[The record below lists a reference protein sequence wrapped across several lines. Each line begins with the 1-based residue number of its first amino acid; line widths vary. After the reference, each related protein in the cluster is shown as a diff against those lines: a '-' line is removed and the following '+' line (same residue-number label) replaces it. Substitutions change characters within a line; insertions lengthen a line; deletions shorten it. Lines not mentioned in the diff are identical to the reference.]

1 MVSRRILRIKIIQL
15 LYAYYK
21 SSASSIKNAE
31 KELFFSIQKT
41 YDLYHY
47 LLLLIIN
54 VADYALTRI
63 EIAREKKIPTWED
76 LHPNTKF
83 VDNKIIAQLRINRQ
97 LNEYLKNKKLSW
109 INYPEIIRNLFINI
123 KESEYYKEYM
133 SSSERSYEEDKKLL
147 TNIFVK
153 DVAVF
158 EHLYQNLEEQSIYW
172 NDEVEFVISI
182 IIKTIRKFRESD
194 GNSAKIL
201 PLFKNEE
208 DIEFVKKLFRKAI
221 LKSEEYRKLIEEFA
235 KNWEIERIAFIDI
248 LIMQTAIAE
257 AIEFPSIPTKVTFNE
272 YLEIAKYYSTS
283 KSSVFINGLLDKII
297 THLKEKNIVK
307 KSGRGLIGE
316 NLQE

>member
-21 SSASSIKNAE
+21 SSASSINKAE

-47 LLLLIIN
+47 LLLLIID

-109 INYPEIIRNLFINI
+109 INYPELVRNLFNNI

-133 SSSERSYEEDKKLL
+133 SSSNRSYEEDKKVL
-147 TNIFVK
+147 TDIFVR

-182 IIKTIRKFRESD
+182 IIKTIRKFSESD
-194 GNSAKIL
+194 GDSAKIL

-208 DIEFVKKLFRKAI
+208 DIEFVKRLFRKAI

-248 LIMQTAIAE
+248 LI
-257 AIEFPSIPTKVTFNE
+257 FHLCSFHV
-272 YLEIAKYYSTS
+272 
-283 KSSVFINGLLDKII
+283 II
-297 THLKEKNIVK
+297 
-307 KSGRGLIGE
+307 
-316 NLQE
+316 

>member
-21 SSASSIKNAE
+21 SSASSLRNAE

-47 LLLLIIN
+47 LLLLIID

-109 INYPEIIRNLFINI
+109 INYPEIVRNLFNNI

-133 SSSERSYEEDKKLL
+133 SNSERSYEEDKKLL
-147 TNIFVK
+147 TNIFVR

-158 EHLYQNLEEQSIYW
+158 ENLYQNLEEQSIYW

-194 GNSAKIL
+194 GDLAKIL

-208 DIEFVKKLFRKAI
+208 DIEFVKRLFRKAI
-221 LKSEEYRKLIEEFA
+221 LKSDEYRKLIEEFA

-257 AIEFPSIPTKVTFNE
+257 AVEFPSIPTKVTFNE

>member
-21 SSASSIKNAE
+21 SSASSINKAE

-47 LLLLIIN
+47 LLLLIID

-83 VDNKIIAQLRINRQ
+83 IDNKIIAQLRINRQ

-109 INYPEIIRNLFINI
+109 INYPELVRNLFNNI

-133 SSSERSYEEDKKLL
+133 SSSNRSYEEDKKVL
-147 TNIFVK
+147 TDIFVR

-182 IIKTIRKFRESD
+182 IIKTIRKFSESD
-194 GNSAKIL
+194 GDSAKIL

-208 DIEFVKKLFRKAI
+208 DIEFVKRLFRKAI

>member
-21 SSASSIKNAE
+21 SSAGSINKAE

-47 LLLLIIN
+47 LLLLIID
-54 VADYALTRI
+54 VADFALTRI
-63 EIAREKKIPTWED
+63 EIAREKKMPTWED

-109 INYPEIIRNLFINI
+109 INYPELVRNLFNNI
-123 KESEYYKEYM
+123 RESEYYKEYM
-133 SSSERSYEEDKKLL
+133 TSSDRSYEEDKKLL
-147 TNIFVK
+147 TDIFVK

-194 GNSAKIL
+194 GDSAKIL

-208 DIEFVKKLFRKAI
+208 DIEFVKRLFRKAI

-316 NLQE
+316 NLLE

>member
-21 SSASSIKNAE
+21 SSASSINNAE

-47 LLLLIIN
+47 LLLLIID
-54 VADYALTRI
+54 VADYALNRI

-76 LHPNTKF
+76 LNPNTKF
-83 VDNKIIAQLRINRQ
+83 IDNKIIAQLRINRQ

-109 INYPEIIRNLFINI
+109 INYPELVRNLFNNI
-123 KESEYYKEYM
+123 KESDYYKEYM
-133 SSSERSYEEDKKLL
+133 SRSDRSYEEDKKLF
-147 TNIFVK
+147 TNIFVR

-194 GNSAKIL
+194 GDSAKIL

-208 DIEFVKKLFRKAI
+208 DIEFVKRLFRKAI
-221 LKSEEYRKLIEEFA
+221 LKSEEYRKLIEEYA

>member
-21 SSASSIKNAE
+21 SSSGSIRNAE

-47 LLLLIIN
+47 LLLLIID

-83 VDNKIIAQLRINRQ
+83 VDNKIIAQLRINKQ
-97 LNEYLKNKKLSW
+97 LSEYLKNKKLSW
-109 INYPEIIRNLFINI
+109 INYPEIVRNLFNNI
-123 KESEYYKEYM
+123 KESEHYKEYM
-133 SSSERSYEEDKKLL
+133 SISERSYEEDKKLL
-147 TNIFVK
+147 TNIFVR

-182 IIKTIRKFRESD
+182 IIKTIRKFREPEGD
-194 GNSAKIL
+194 SAKIL

-208 DIEFVKKLFRKAI
+208 DIEFVKRLFRKAI

-257 AIEFPSIPTKVTFNE
+257 FIEFPSIPTKVTFNE

-283 KSSVFINGLLDKII
+283 KSSIFINGLLDKII